1 MRRAFLDIK
10 AVKKQIS
17 SYKGQ
22 CVNLT
27 VNHGRNKIS
36 NFDGTIEDTYPA
48 LFTVSVKEGDGYK
61 KRCYSYSDVLCGQVK
76 LLKVK

>member
-1 MRRAFLDIK
+1 MRRAFLNIDDIK
-10 AVKKQIS
+10 KEIS

-22 CVNLT
+22 SVSLT

-36 NFDGTIEDTYPA
+36 NFDGMIEDTYPA
-48 LFTVSVKEGDGYK
+48 LFTVSVKDGESFK

-76 LLKVK
+76 LVRVK